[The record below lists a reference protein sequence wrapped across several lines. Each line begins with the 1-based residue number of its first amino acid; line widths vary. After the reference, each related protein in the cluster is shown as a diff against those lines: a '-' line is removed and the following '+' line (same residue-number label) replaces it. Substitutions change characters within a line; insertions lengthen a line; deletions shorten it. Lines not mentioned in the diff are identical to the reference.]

1 MIRRFGFKGVLTGAL
16 FALLLCWSARGSARE
31 TPPHLSAREIM
42 DKVYHRDDGQDSEAL
57 MRMVL
62 IDKHGIERRRRLRV
76 YRKDFGPLSRS
87 LLEFLEPPD
96 IARTRFLSIEN
107 PDKDDTQYLYLPA
120 LGRARRIVSSQKKMR
135 FVNTDF
141 TYEDMQRRPPSKD
154 VHRLLGETSWQGYA
168 VYQIE
173 SMPLP
178 KTSQYGKRVHW
189 VDKASWVIVGT
200 DFFDKKGRKI
210 KEFRVNRLEN
220 VQGIWTAMEDIMRD
234 LKAHHQTRLTIEE
247 VQYNQGLPEN
257 LFTKRYLEE
266 E

>member
-1 MIRRFGFKGVLTGAL
+1 MFGAL
-16 FALLLCWSARGSARE
+16 LTFCFFGAFSARAGEEPVSPSAQK
-31 TPPHLSAREIM
+31 IM
-42 DKVYHRDDGQDSEAL
+42 EKVYYRDDGQDSEAL
-57 MRMVL
+57 MTMVL

-76 YRKDFGPLSRS
+76 YRRDFGPLSRS
-87 LLEFLEPPD
+87 LLEFLAPPD
-96 IARTRFLSIEN
+96 IAGTRFLSIEN
-107 PDKDDTQYLYLPA
+107 PNKDDTQYLYLPA

-154 VHRLLGETSWQGYA
+154 THRLLAETSWMGYA
-168 VYQIE
+168 VYQVE
-173 SMPLP
+173 SLPLP

-200 DFFDKKGRKI
+200 DFFDKKGNKV
-210 KEFRVNRLEN
+210 KEFRVTRLQS
-220 VQGIWTAMEDIMRD
+220 VQGVWTAMETTMRD
-234 LKAHHQTRLTIEE
+234 LKARHQTRLVIEK
-247 VQYNQGLPEN
+247 VQYNQGLPED